1 MMSLARFG
9 PDPQMGGRLARRWLS
24 GQIPGHRRH
33 ANVLVRRWP
42 LPLVVAITIVAQY
55 APFIGVGHR
64 DLLGLLGGYARDGL
78 RDGSGIWL
86 LAGLSNL
93 VRLSRSCVGFA
104 RVSTVAEVK
113 LMGEP
118 NVRPY
123 SALSARPAAILDPER
138 RMAHW

>member
-1 MMSLARFG
+1 M
-9 PDPQMGGRLARRWLS
+9 DPIRRWVGGS
-24 GQIPGHRRH
+24 PGAGSLGKFLAAVVAPGFWRG
-33 ANVLVRRWP
+33 RWR
-42 LPLVVAITIVAQY
+42 LPLVVAITIVALY
-55 APFIGVGHR
+55 APSIGGGHR

-104 RVSTVAEVK
+104 RVSTVAELK
-113 LMGEP
+113 PMGEP

-138 RMAHW
+138 RTAHW